1 MISSTTAH
9 FAPALPSTDPTPA
22 QTTVQATAQTRPP
35 AQDASHGSSMALR
48 AGQGQWLYLEAGSS
62 LYCSAGQLQI
72 SSPWHS
78 ALRLVA
84 EDAPHCNGAHAG
96 WYWLQVQ
103 GLQPAQLL
111 VQVQAYAGWRAGW
124 RGVADWLGWKD

>member
-1 MISSTTAH
+1 MTSSTATTR
-9 FAPALPSTDPTPA
+9 FAAALPSAPA
-22 QTTVQATAQTRPP
+22 TTAQPSAAVPP
-35 AQDASHGSSMALR
+35 SPQSSSLALL

-62 LYCSAGQLQI
+62 LYCRAGQLQI

-96 WYWLQVQ
+96 WYWLQAE

-124 RGVADWLGWKD
+124 RSVADWLGWKD

>member
-1 MISSTTAH
+1 MTTSSTTAH
-9 FAPALPSTDPTPA
+9 LATALPVTATTQAQISAPAQPG
-22 QTTVQATAQTRPP
+22 
-35 AQDASHGSSMALR
+35 SHSSSLALR
-48 AGQGQWLYLEAGSS
+48 AGQVQWLYLEAGSS
-62 LYCSAGQLQI
+62 LYCRAGQLQI

-96 WYWLQVQ
+96 WYWLQAE

-111 VQVQAYAGWRAGW
+111 GQVQAYAGWRAGW
-124 RGVADWLGWKD
+124 RSVADWLGWKD

>member
-1 MISSTTAH
+1 MTSSTATTRFAAALPG
-9 FAPALPSTDPTPA
+9 APAT
-22 QTTVQATAQTRPP
+22 TAQPSAAAPP
-35 AQDASHGSSMALR
+35 SLQSSSLALR

-62 LYCSAGQLQI
+62 LYCRAGQLQI

-84 EDAPHCNGAHAG
+84 EDAPHCNGAHVG
-96 WYWLQVQ
+96 WYWLQAE

-124 RGVADWLGWKD
+124 RSVADWLGWKD

>member
-1 MISSTTAH
+1 MTTSSTTAH
-9 FAPALPSTDPTPA
+9 LATALPVTATTQAQTSAPAQLG
-22 QTTVQATAQTRPP
+22 
-35 AQDASHGSSMALR
+35 SHSSSLALR

-62 LYCSAGQLQI
+62 LYCRAGQLQI

-78 ALRLVA
+78 ALRLEA
-84 EDAPHCNGAHAG
+84 EEAPHRNGAHAG
-96 WYWLQVQ
+96 WYWLQAE

-124 RGVADWLGWKD
+124 RSVADWLGWKD

>member
-1 MISSTTAH
+1 MTSSTTAH
-9 FAPALPSTDPTPA
+9 FAPALPNTAPSPA
-22 QTTVQATAQTRPP
+22 QTTVQTRPLG
-35 AQDASHGSSMALR
+35 QDATHGSSLALR
-48 AGQGQWLYLEAGSS
+48 AGQGHWLYLEVGSS

-78 ALRLVA
+78 GLRLTA

-96 WYWLQVQ
+96 WYWVQ
-103 GLQPAQLL
+103 AEGLQPAQLL

-124 RGVADWLGWKD
+124 RSVADWLGWKD

>member
-1 MISSTTAH
+1 MTSSTATTAR
-9 FAPALPSTDPTPA
+9 FAPTLPSTA
-22 QTTVQATAQTRPP
+22 AATAQASAATPP
-35 AQDASHGSSMALR
+35 NLQRSSLAFR

-62 LYCSAGQLQI
+62 LYCNAGQLQI

-78 ALRLVA
+78 GLRLVA

-96 WYWLQVQ
+96 WYWLQAE

-111 VQVQAYAGWRAGW
+111 VQVQAYAGWGAGW
-124 RGVADWLGWKD
+124 RSVANWLGLLGWKD

>member
-1 MISSTTAH
+1 MTSSTATTAR
-9 FAPALPSTDPTPA
+9 FAPALPSAAATQAKANAPTPA
-22 QTTVQATAQTRPP
+22 NLQ
-35 AQDASHGSSMALR
+35 SSSLALR

-62 LYCSAGQLQI
+62 LYCHAGQLEI

-78 ALRLVA
+78 GLRLVA

-96 WYWLQVQ
+96 WYWLQAE

>member
-1 MISSTTAH
+1 MTSSTATTTAR
-9 FAPALPSTDPTPA
+9 FAPALPSAAATQAKASAATP
-22 QTTVQATAQTRPP
+22 
-35 AQDASHGSSMALR
+35 SSLQSSSLTLR
-48 AGQGQWLYLEAGSS
+48 TGQGQWLYLEAGSS
-62 LYCSAGQLQI
+62 LYCTAGQLEI

-78 ALRLVA
+78 GLRLVA
-84 EDAPHCNGAHAG
+84 EEAPHCNGAHAG
-96 WYWLQVQ
+96 WYWLQAE

>member
-1 MISSTTAH
+1 MTTSTTARL
-9 FAPALPSTDPTPA
+9 ATALPGTATTPA
-22 QTTVQATAQTRPP
+22 QTSAP
-35 AQDASHGSSMALR
+35 AQPCTHSSSLALR

-62 LYCSAGQLQI
+62 LYCRAGQLTI

-78 ALRLVA
+78 ALRLQA

-96 WYWLQVQ
+96 WYWLQAK

-124 RGVADWLGWKD
+124 RSVADWLGLLGWKD